1 MPVTM
6 PGCTVKLPSE
16 PVQPNSGKDV
26 PQATGPDPAKASKR
40 ITNWNADRPGNF
52 KTGRKK

>member
-1 MPVTM
+1 M